1 MKRSKFAILI
11 VLTILS
17 LAFPVSVRA
26 QSVTVT
32 VTPGS
37 QVIPQGT
44 QVTYSVSLSGA
55 VNAAGTYTLSLSG
68 LYSGEY
74 SFSPNPVTV
83 AGGSGSATLTVDTS
97 NLPGLYC
104 PGSYPFTVTAT
115 NSGGTADTGTSG
127 TTFLTVV
134 QVGPP
139 LSIAVTTDK
148 SAYMIG
154 DKVTILINVN
164 APAEGSIQIVPPG
177 ATPQTFYFSTY
188 SPQTLTKTLT
198 ASDNVGRWT
207 VLVQADDYCNG
218 QTSSTAYFDVSPN
231 TYDVSIS
238 LSGVSSSAS
247 VNLQVDGQSAGTM
260 LGSDVKTLSF
270 KIGTQHTVSVDQ
282 YVQGDPGVRYYATQ
296 NTWTVTSTGSQT
308 FSYQTQYFLKV
319 ATDPDGITQV
329 SGGGWYNTGASVPLG
344 QLPQTVNGT
353 AGTRYNL
360 AGWVIDGAAQS
371 GNSVTITMDK
381 PHNAVAK
388 YQTQYLLLIDSP
400 YGDPVGQRYY
410 DAGSTATFS
419 VSTPFG
425 FPVQQIFQ
433 QWTGDYTGTS
443 PQGSITMDK
452 PKVIHAVWTPSY
464 IPLIAILVVALAVV
478 AGFLFW
484 SRRKGPAPEKKPT
497 PGAEKTVSSESVKC
511 ASCGT
516 ENPSGQKF
524 CTNCGEKLDG
534 HRKHHT

>member
-11 VLTILS
+11 VLTILFLS
-17 LAFPVSVRA
+17 FPVNVRA

-44 QVTYSVSLSGA
+44 QVTYSVNLSGA

-68 LYSGEY
+68 LYSGQY

-83 AGGSGSATLTVDTS
+83 AGGSGSTTLTVDTS

-127 TTFLTVV
+127 TTFLTVAP
-134 QVGPP
+134 VGPP

-371 GNSVTITMDK
+371 GNSVTVTMDK